1 MNRIL
6 VGCALGVMLLSGCG
20 VRPVSAQQG
29 VDARVEAKA
38 EVGNVSVAEAKA
50 MIAANPKLVLIDV
63 REASEFGAGHIQG
76 ALLRPLPQ
84 VSNWSKGLDKGAEY
98 LLVCRSG
105 HRSGLAAARLVSS
118 GFEHVTSM
126 TGGMLAWTE
135 AGYPSVVGA
144 R

>member
-29 VDARVEAKA
+29 AETKVQAKA
-38 EVGNVSVAEAKA
+38 EVGSATVAEARA
-50 MIAANPKLVLIDV
+50 MIASNPKLVVLDV
-63 REASEFGAGHIQG
+63 REAHEFEAGHIQG

-84 VSNWSKGLDKGAEY
+84 VSSWSKALDKDAAY
-98 LLVCRSG
+98 LVVCRSG
-105 HRSGLAAARLVSS
+105 HRSGLASARLVGA
-118 GFEHVTSM
+118 GFTNVTNM
-126 TGGMLAWTE
+126 TGGMLGWSE
-135 AGYPSVVGA
+135 AGYPSVVGN